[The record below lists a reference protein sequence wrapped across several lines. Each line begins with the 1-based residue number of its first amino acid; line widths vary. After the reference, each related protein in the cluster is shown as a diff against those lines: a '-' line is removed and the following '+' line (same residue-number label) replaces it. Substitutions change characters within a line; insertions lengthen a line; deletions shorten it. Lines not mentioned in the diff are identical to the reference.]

1 MPAIAVLGTFD
12 TKGPEHGFVAD
23 LIRSGSSQPEGLA
36 EGSRGSRRAQRD
48 DTPGLLP
55 IAHRPRRGRRRIPT
69 GFRPLAQGWRTAPTL
84 GEPTQQRNNLE
95 EVAAGAGHNPFRV
108 DRIRN
113 RSPRVARASQPW
125 ATRRNPVGILCK
137 PECDPTGVAAGQ
149 RCSARLASLQDASS
163 FRAPSGGVAPLNPRL
178 PAVSPPG

>member
-113 RSPRVARASQPW
+113 GSPKVARASQPR
-125 ATRRNPVGILCK
+125 ATRRNPVGILHW
-137 PECDPTGVAAGQ
+137 PTHSIGCRCCFRPTPKLHFSTTPTPPCHAHHRRSRNLRHQ
-149 RCSARLASLQDASS
+149 RT
-163 FRAPSGGVAPLNPRL
+163 
-178 PAVSPPG
+178 